1 MDVVLKRR
9 LGDNKVYAIIAVFII
24 IVILLTVIISS
35 SDMNHAYISED
46 YLTDGWSEDIEA
58 RENSYELL
66 NSWIIFTYLN
76 DDVNYPASITVTT
89 KKTLFMMSE
98 SELMDETIKTIK
110 DASGQGITIDDATKI
125 SGKRVLI
132 NGEHQTRYVVY
143 NGTDNSSGVSEN
155 VKVIG
160 ETWNCGVSGTS
171 IICIGVAQIT
181 DNLHS
186 NNSIVTAHWEKIIRD
201 KEGTFGTG
209 EYIGDDGLL
218 FNVKCH

>member
-9 LGDNKVYAIIAVFII
+9 LGDSKVYAIIAVFII

-98 SELMDETIKTIK
+98 SELIDETIKTIK

>member
-1 MDVVLKRR
+1 M
-9 LGDNKVYAIIAVFII
+9 
-24 IVILLTVIISS
+24 
-35 SDMNHAYISED
+35 
-46 YLTDGWSEDIEA
+46 
-58 RENSYELL
+58 
-66 NSWIIFTYLN
+66 
-76 DDVNYPASITVTT
+76 NYPASITVTT